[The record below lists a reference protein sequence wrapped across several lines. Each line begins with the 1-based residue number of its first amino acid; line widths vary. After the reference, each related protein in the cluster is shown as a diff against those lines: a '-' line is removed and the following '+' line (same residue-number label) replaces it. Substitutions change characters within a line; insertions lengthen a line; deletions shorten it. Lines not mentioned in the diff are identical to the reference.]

1 MFKLGIVDDHAS
13 IRDSYKKAIES
24 DGDYEVLGSL
34 SSASLAELWCLK
46 YEPDLMLMDICTEGE
61 VSGLDATKMIKS
73 SCPNVKIIIMTGFDE
88 ISYIP
93 RAKQAGADGFVYKS
107 KSFEYLLYVMNAV
120 MKGEKIFPEPKIIQL
135 PCGEAPLTERE
146 MIVLRLLC
154 KNYSK
159 QEIASELFISEHT
172 VKRHLANMLNKTGF
186 HSIMAMVVHMISN
199 GWINPNV

>member
-1 MFKLGIVDDHAS
+1 
-13 IRDSYKKAIES
+13 
-24 DGDYEVLGSL
+24 
-34 SSASLAELWCLK
+34 
-46 YEPDLMLMDICTEGE
+46 
-61 VSGLDATKMIKS
+61 
-73 SCPNVKIIIMTGFDE
+73 
-88 ISYIP
+88 
-93 RAKQAGADGFVYKS
+93 
-107 KSFEYLLYVMNAV
+107 MNAV